1 MKEKI
6 NLLSKGIFE
15 YENPEITVSE
25 EKIRLKV
32 EAGKIY
38 EGSFTID
45 SVNHLEIRTKVFS
58 SNKLMKLSEMTI

>member
-25 EKIRLKV
+25 EKIRLKFV
-32 EAGKIY
+32 GIATGLI
-38 EGSFTID
+38 
-45 SVNHLEIRTKVFS
+45 L
-58 SNKLMKLSEMTI
+58 LMPRLIEVVLSMLMPGLRF